1 MTDPNPPAQADP
13 APPGTGSSE
22 GATSAAVPSAGA
34 ASADAASAGRP
45 PEGPAPEGPAP
56 QRVAPEGVAFAPD
69 PPLPAAGV
77 HPTAPVTTRPAV
89 TRRRRGPL
97 TRMGP
102 WAPVAG
108 AMLGF
113 LLGVVAVLLLAGT
126 ADGFQERLSLVLLVV
141 GLGMLGAS
149 GTLLADE
156 VRLVRRGVRE
166 AAARPAWVETT
177 AGLLN
182 GLTPARLLLLTSG
195 FVLFLAAYVA
205 RR

>member
-1 MTDPNPPAQADP
+1 MTEPNPPAPGDP
-13 APPGTGSSE
+13 APPGTGPTPA
-22 GATSAAVPSAGA
+22 GPSPAEPGP
-34 ASADAASAGRP
+34 RP
-45 PEGPAPEGPAP
+45 AEGPPSRGA
-56 QRVAPEGVAFAPD
+56 VPEGVAFAPD
-69 PPLPAAGV
+69 PEPPAAGV
-77 HPTAPVTTRPAV
+77 HPTAPVTTRPTV

-108 AMLGF
+108 ALLGF

-126 ADGFQERLSLVLLVV
+126 ADGFRDRLCLVLLVV

-166 AAARPAWVETT
+166 AAVRPAWVETT

-205 RR
+205 RG

>member
-1 MTDPNPPAQADP
+1 MTDPNPPTP
-13 APPGTGSSE
+13 AEPTGQD
-22 GATSAAVPSAGA
+22 AGP
-34 ASADAASAGRP
+34 RP
-45 PEGPAPEGPAP
+45 
-56 QRVAPEGVAFAPD
+56 VEGVAFAPEEAAT
-69 PPLPAAGV
+69 PAAV
-77 HPTAPVTTRPAV
+77 HPTAPVTTRPAPA
-89 TRRRRGPL
+89 RPRRGPL

-108 AMLGF
+108 ALLGF

-126 ADGFQERLSLVLLVV
+126 ADGFQQRLSLVLLVV

-149 GTLLADE
+149 GALLADE

-166 AAARPAWVETT
+166 AAVRPAWVETT

-205 RR
+205 HG

>member
-1 MTDPNPPAQADP
+1 MTDPNPPSPEPGARPVEGAAVEGEAVEGEAVEGAAAEG
-13 APPGTGSSE
+13 APPIE
-22 GATSAAVPSAGA
+22 RVAVVG
-34 ASADAASAGRP
+34 
-45 PEGPAPEGPAP
+45 
-56 QRVAPEGVAFAPD
+56 VAPEDVAVDQGP
-69 PPLPAAGV
+69 PAAGA
-77 HPTAPVTTRPAV
+77 HPTAPVSTRPPV
-89 TRRRRGPL
+89 VRPRPRRGPL

-108 AMLGF
+108 ALLGF
-113 LLGVVAVLLLAGT
+113 VLGTVAVLLLAGT
-126 ADGFQERLSLVLLVV
+126 ADGFRERLSLVLLVV

-156 VRLVRRGVRE
+156 VRLVRRGIRE
-166 AAARPAWVETT
+166 AAVRPAWVETT

-205 RR
+205 RG